1 MNETMEE
8 LKNELSNT
16 QKALNQLCNVKK
28 CSIGCREEHEL
39 LKKQN
44 ANLKDENSKLK
55 EECENISNA
64 YSEAKDFEQLLELK
78 ENLERDLQAKSASAE
93 EQPKRAVDAEK
104 NQYFKIN

>member
-39 LKKQN
+39 LKKQ
-44 ANLKDENSKLK
+44 K
-55 EECENISNA
+55 
-64 YSEAKDFEQLLELK
+64 
-78 ENLERDLQAKSASAE
+78 
-93 EQPKRAVDAEK
+93 
-104 NQYFKIN
+104 